1 MKFSICNELFKSW
14 PIERIAYFVAE
25 LGYEG
30 LELAPFTL
38 CDLVTDLSLGDR
50 HRIRRSIEGAGLKIV
65 GLHWLLAETVGFN
78 LNDAD
83 PAIRQRTTDYLLALI
98 DCCADLGGEVL
109 VFGSPQQRNV
119 PDGLTKKEA
128 WSSAVEILNQC
139 GIHSLERG
147 VVFCIEPLSHNET
160 NFLVDVSDAANLVQ
174 AVDHPNLRMMVDTK
188 AMSCTPSPIPDQIR
202 SVSPLFHHVHLNDP
216 NLRGPGMG
224 DMDFGPILQ
233 VLSDL
238 NYEAWLSV
246 EVFDFAPGA
255 ETTARESLTYLK
267 GLEKLLLS
275 Q

>member
-50 HRIRRSIEGAGLKIV
+50 RRIRRSIEGAGLKIV

>member
-50 HRIRRSIEGAGLKIV
+50 RRIRRSIEGAGLKIV

-78 LNDAD
+78 LNDVD

-109 VFGSPQQRNV
+109 VFGSPQQRNI
-119 PDGLTKKEA
+119 PDGLTQKEA

-139 GIHSLERG
+139 GIRSLERG
-147 VVFCIEPLSHNET
+147 VVFCVEPLSRNET
-160 NFLVDVSDAANLVQ
+160 NFLVDVNDAANLVR

-188 AMSCTPSPIPDQIR
+188 AMSYTPSPIPDQIR

-224 DMDFGPILQ
+224 AMDFGPILQ

-238 NYEAWLSV
+238 NYETWLSV
-246 EVFDFAPGA
+246 EVFDFSPGA